1 MHGDFEQAANSVD
14 KISKKST
21 GTLDHRKLLSRYG
34 FFQSRSSRCR
44 GVASFARSGG
54 GQNWNQGAKIFA
66 EMRRLFLAEIT
77 SFPTKSRWSP
87 IKKKVFAQIRRV
99 FLAEMVNLNVFS
111 AQKHQLLPPKK
122 IQWGGKKKIGG
133 AKTKIGGAKMKIGG
147 HSPPLPPRWRRAW
160 VVVMKS
166 VRIVR

>member
-44 GVASFARSGG
+44 GVASFARSGRG
-54 GQNWNQGAKIFA
+54 GKI
-66 EMRRLFLAEIT
+66 EIRGQRF
-77 SFPTKSRWSP
+77 SPKCEGFFWPKSQVFRP
-87 IKKKVFAQIRRV
+87 KAGDLHKKKKVFAQIRRV
-99 FLAEMVNLNVFS
+99 FLAEMINLNVFS

-133 AKTKIGGAKMKIGG
+133 QKRKSGGQK
-147 HSPPLPPRWRRAW
+147 
-160 VVVMKS
+160 
-166 VRIVR
+166 